1 MHAKRQSR
9 EGMKHRGPDPRSSQ
23 SKWTRNTMS
32 QRMKKRRNT
41 IAGVHTRAAIRTA
54 QISDVRRARKIQ
66 WPRRFDPVVLPQF
79 DGESD
84 PKEFLLKYEA
94 AIEAI
99 KGDSACKSKV
109 LVLILRGLA
118 HH

>member
-1 MHAKRQSR
+1 M
-9 EGMKHRGPDPRSSQ
+9 
-23 SKWTRNTMS
+23 
-32 QRMKKRRNT
+32 
-41 IAGVHTRAAIRTA
+41 
-54 QISDVRRARKIQ
+54 
-66 WPRRFDPVVLPQF
+66 PQF

-99 KGDSACKSKV
+99 KGDSTCKSKV

-118 HH
+118 HHWYTNLPFGHIKY